1 MMMVPILV
9 IIALTTH
16 IQCPPPPEISIQ
28 SDSVPEIT
36 GLYSLSDKQNGYPS
50 YTSSHGKIAV
60 RAQENGFDYHW
71 YWEDSRTN
79 KSVQMTLTV
88 SYPPYTPA
96 GWSGWNIVEADNK
109 TIVLYGGL
117 FCTSAKG
124 DYFILKTY
132 PQFCNRASDCLNG
145 VDEIDC
151 PLELGFIPMMLIT
164 IGIVGFGVGLFLV
177 FRYFRIMDM
186 QSTDIVVA
194 MGRTNNTMEEQ
205 IIDKITIGMA
215 GFQIY
220 INIYQRTFSHLKH
233 WTLIRFAKM
242 WVLLFV

>member
-1 MMMVPILV
+1 
-9 IIALTTH
+9 
-16 IQCPPPPEISIQ
+16 
-28 SDSVPEIT
+28 
-36 GLYSLSDKQNGYPS
+36 
-50 YTSSHGKIAV
+50 
-60 RAQENGFDYHW
+60 
-71 YWEDSRTN
+71 
-79 KSVQMTLTV
+79 
-88 SYPPYTPA
+88 
-96 GWSGWNIVEADNK
+96 
-109 TIVLYGGL
+109 
-117 FCTSAKG
+117 
-124 DYFILKTY
+124 
-132 PQFCNRASDCLNG
+132 
-145 VDEIDC
+145 
-151 PLELGFIPMMLIT
+151 MMLIT

-242 WVLLFV
+242 WVLIFV